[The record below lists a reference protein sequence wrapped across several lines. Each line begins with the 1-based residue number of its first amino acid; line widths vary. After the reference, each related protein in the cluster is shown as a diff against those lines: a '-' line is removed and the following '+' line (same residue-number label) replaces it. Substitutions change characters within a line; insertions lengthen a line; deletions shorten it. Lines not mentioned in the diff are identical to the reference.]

1 MNPLDGDVGPLANL
15 LVMEETG
22 RLPAVILGTS
32 SDRIG
37 TDEGRAIYATA
48 SKNLEALTGLP
59 VAPYAGAS
67 FSTRT
72 ENVLGIGGLTV
83 FWSGTLSSQH
93 LWDGRNLHHVLNWRA
108 DDGLTV
114 GLVVA
119 EQEGEYFAGV
129 ALSWAFGG

>member
-15 LVMEETG
+15 LVMEETE

-37 TDEGRAIYATA
+37 TEEGRAVYATA
-48 SKNLEALTGLP
+48 SKNLEALIGLP

-67 FSTRT
+67 FSTHT
-72 ENVLGIGGLTV
+72 KDVLAIGGLAI
-83 FWSGTLSSQH
+83 FWSESVSSQH
-93 LWDGRNLHHVLNWRA
+93 LWDGENLHHVLNWRA
-108 DDGLTV
+108 RDELTL

-119 EQEGEYFAGV
+119 EQEGEYFAGA
-129 ALSWAFGG
+129 ALAWSF